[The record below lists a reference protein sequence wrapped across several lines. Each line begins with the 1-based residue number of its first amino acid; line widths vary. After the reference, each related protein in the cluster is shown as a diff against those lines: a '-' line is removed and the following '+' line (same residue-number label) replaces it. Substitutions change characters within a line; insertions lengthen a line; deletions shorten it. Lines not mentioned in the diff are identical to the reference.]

1 MSRIAVQFYM
11 PKILNDR
18 AAKRSIQVKP
28 IIGAETSPQDMP
40 RVERSQIQVIARAV
54 SVLRALE
61 QEDEGLSLGQI
72 AGRVDLPRSTVQRI
86 VAALELEKFIISAS
100 SSGGWRLG
108 PALIRLASSVKIG
121 VLPIARPLI
130 MELSLEL
137 KETVDMSTP
146 KKDHVVFIDQ
156 VVGSQRLRTVSA
168 VGETFPLH
176 CTANG
181 KSFLAELKDDEIVRR
196 IGRRYEAHTPHS
208 LTTFETLRIEL
219 LKARKQGYAIDREE
233 HTIGVSAAGIL
244 VHDTFGNP
252 LLISV
257 PVPASR
263 FEARQKVI
271 VEKLLAMKGKLQE
284 RFGASY

>member
-1 MSRIAVQFYM
+1 M
-11 PKILNDR
+11 PQNP
-18 AAKRSIQVKP
+18 AARSKTKP
-28 IIGAETSPQDMP
+28 AHIDATTATTASLQSKPLG
-40 RVERSQIQVIARAV
+40 ERSQIQVIARAA

-61 QEDEGLSLGQI
+61 DEDSGLSLAQI
-72 AGRVDLPRSTVQRI
+72 AGRVGLPRSTIQRI
-86 VAALELEKFIISAS
+86 IAALEFEKFVVSAS

-130 MELSLEL
+130 LELSNEL

-168 VGETFPLH
+168 VGDAFPLY

-181 KSFLAELKDDEIVRR
+181 KAFLAALTDEEIIHR
-196 IGRRYEAHTPHS
+196 IGRRYEARTVRS
-208 LTTFETLRIEL
+208 LTTFEAL
-219 LKARKQGYAIDREE
+219 LADLVKTRKQGYAIDWEE
-233 HTIGVSAAGIL
+233 HTEGVNAAGVM
-244 VHDTFGNP
+244 VHDTLGNP

-263 FEARQKVI
+263 FADCQNVI
-271 VEKLLAMKGKLQE
+271 VEKLLKMKVKLQE
-284 RFGASY
+284 RFGTIG